1 MKKIGKILNLFES
14 HIGKSKRV
22 EQLTLTLDEKG
33 VVNDK
38 FYAKDIER
46 SVLISSIESY
56 TLAMK
61 NGIEMKYGDL
71 GENII
76 VDFNPYTLKE
86 NSQIKIG
93 EVTLEISQHCTLC
106 KSLAKVD
113 SKLPKLLKNDR
124 GVFAKVI
131 QAGKIDKDSE
141 VIY

>member
-1 MKKIGKILNLFES
+1 
-14 HIGKSKRV
+14 
-22 EQLTLTLDEKG
+22 
-33 VVNDK
+33 
-38 FYAKDIER
+38 
-46 SVLISSIESY
+46 
-56 TLAMK
+56 
-61 NGIEMKYGDL
+61 MKYGDL

-76 VDFNPYTLKE
+76 VDFNPYTLEE